1 MVRKK
6 DKTPK
11 PKRDCSITF
20 RLTNDEFKLFKMKAN
35 AMFNSNVSKMIIYS
49 VGLLNQDRLETK
61 YNIIKH
67 YSDSY
72 QQLMTELKRHGTN
85 INQVAHQL
93 NAAMIQY
100 NDSPPAGYVKNFINQ
115 TLHPILV
122 IHLRFLDFICRV
134 HDKKLVDVMK
144 TK

>member
-1 MVRKK
+1 
-6 DKTPK
+6 
-11 PKRDCSITF
+11 
-20 RLTNDEFKLFKMKAN
+20 
-35 AMFNSNVSKMIIYS
+35 MFNSNVSKMIIYS

-72 QQLMTELKRHGTN
+72 QQLMTELKRHGAN

-100 NDSPPAGYVKNFINQ
+100 NDSPPAGYVKNFIDQ

-122 IHLRFLDFICRV
+122 IHLRFLDFISRV